1 MQSEWRGE
9 QEHLKESRALRAAT
23 RASRAESKTS
33 LSRGKQAA
41 SDVRCQLTKA
51 MVAIVQSYAI
61 LAAIEKILAH
71 KAQFAAPIER
81 QEHKVVAG
89 RPVLSVSC
97 LSERVALG

>member
-1 MQSEWRGE
+1 MQSEWRRE

-23 RASRAESKTS
+23 RASRAECKTS
-33 LSRGKQAA
+33 LSRGKQAL
-41 SDVRCQLTKA
+41 SDVKCQLTQA
-51 MVAIVQSYAI
+51 MVAVAQSYAM
-61 LAAIEKILAH
+61 LTAIEKILAH